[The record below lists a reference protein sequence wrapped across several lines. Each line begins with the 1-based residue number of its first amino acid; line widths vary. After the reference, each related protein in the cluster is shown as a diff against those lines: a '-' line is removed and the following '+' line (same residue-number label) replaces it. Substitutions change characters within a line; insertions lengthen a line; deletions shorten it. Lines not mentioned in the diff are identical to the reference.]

1 MMPETWLSLLL
12 GLGVGS
18 LYGLAFFFTAS
29 FANKFADNRFL
40 LIVFGG
46 MLVRM
51 AIMLLSVSAIVLF
64 VPTIDVFVFV
74 IALVAAVLL
83 SLSIEVWVLYR
94 RVKAASRE
102 GQQSPT

>member
-12 GLGVGS
+12 GFGVGS

-29 FANKFADNRFL
+29 FASKFADNRFL

-46 MLVRM
+46 MLFRM
-51 AIMLLSVSAIVLF
+51 AVMLLSVSAIVLF
-64 VPTIDVFVFV
+64 VPTIDIFVFV

-83 SLSIEVWVLYR
+83 SLSVEVWVLYR
-94 RVKAASRE
+94 RVKVLSKN
-102 GQQSPT
+102 GQQTPT

>member
-1 MMPETWLSLLL
+1 MPETWLSLLL
-12 GLGVGS
+12 GFGVGS

-29 FANKFADNRFL
+29 FANRFADNRFL

-51 AIMLLSVSAIVLF
+51 AVMLLSVSAIVLF

-74 IALVAAVLL
+74 IALVVAVLL
-83 SLSIEVWVLYR
+83 SLAVEVWVLYR
-94 RVKAASRE
+94 RMKSVSAK
-102 GQQSPT
+102 GQQTPT

>member
-12 GLGVGS
+12 GFGVGS
-18 LYGLAFFFTAS
+18 LYGLAFFISAS
-29 FANKFADNRFL
+29 FANKFEDNRFL
-40 LIVFGG
+40 LIIFGG

-51 AIMLLSVSAIVLF
+51 ALMLICVSAIVLF

-83 SLSIEVWVLYR
+83 SLAIEVWVLYR
-94 RVKAASRE
+94 RVKAVSQN
-102 GQQSPT
+102 GQQTPT